1 MKEDHAITI
10 VAALK
15 LSAAH
20 KVDERITANSTTPDL
35 GATALV
41 MVCTQGRV
49 DDAKLLI
56 ELGKAD
62 VNLVAQSASY
72 DGSSPVMA
80 AARNGHADIVTM
92 LLDSGADLDA
102 TTTTGYMDEFDGRWG
117 HNEEIVKGERIRTAL
132 SLQLNM
138 VS

>member
-49 DDAKLLI
+49 DDAKL
-56 ELGKAD
+56 
-62 VNLVAQSASY
+62 
-72 DGSSPVMA
+72 
-80 AARNGHADIVTM
+80 
-92 LLDSGADLDA
+92 
-102 TTTTGYMDEFDGRWG
+102 
-117 HNEEIVKGERIRTAL
+117 
-132 SLQLNM
+132 
-138 VS
+138 